1 MLVYFWKLMIAMFRP
16 RFFSCLRFVLING
29 VVAFWVSASILGYAQ
44 TSDVP
49 SAYLENS
56 YSLKTD
62 QELSNLLARWGSLSA
77 LERRFLLA
85 ETRGR
90 LVGKRKVRQVD
101 SGKAGV
107 QVQRRYGSVVSRQN
121 GSTLVVKTQVTRVI
135 KNRDNRDNR
144 AVRNKPSKP
153 ISYNRIT
160 VKPNRGSDQSST
172 SESRSGV
179 VRVTYGTGFEKR
191 AIKESFHRESS
202 RIDADEVSSK
212 QKERN

>member
-1 MLVYFWKLMIAMFRP
+1 MLVYFWKLMIAMFRSS
-16 RFFSCLRFVLING
+16 FFSCFRFVLING

-44 TSDVP
+44 RSDDQ

-101 SGKAGV
+101 SGKAGL

-121 GSTLVVKTQVTRVI
+121 GSTLVVKTQVTRVS
-135 KNRDNRDNR
+135 KNHDNR
-144 AVRNKPSKP
+144 AVGNKPSRP

-172 SESRSGV
+172 IESRSGV

-202 RIDADEVSSK
+202 RTDADEVSNK

>member
-1 MLVYFWKLMIAMFRP
+1 MLVYFWKLMVAMFRSS
-16 RFFSCLRFVLING
+16 FFSCLRLVLING

-62 QELSNLLARWGSLSA
+62 RELSDLLARWGSLSA

-90 LVGKRKVRQVD
+90 LVGTRKVRKVD

-121 GSTLVVKTQVTRVI
+121 GSTLVVKTQVTRVT
-135 KNRDNRDNR
+135 KNSDSR
-144 AVRNKPSKP
+144 AVVHKPPKSMA
-153 ISYNRIT
+153 YNRII
-160 VKPNRGSDQSST
+160 VQPSPGSDYSST
-172 SESRSGV
+172 SQSRSGV

-191 AIKESFHRESS
+191 ATKGSFHRESS
-202 RIDADEVSSK
+202 RIDADEVSNK